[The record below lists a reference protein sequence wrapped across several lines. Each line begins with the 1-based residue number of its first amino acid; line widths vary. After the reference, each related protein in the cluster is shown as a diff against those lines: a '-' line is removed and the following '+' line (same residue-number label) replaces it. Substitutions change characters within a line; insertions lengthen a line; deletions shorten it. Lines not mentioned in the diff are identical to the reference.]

1 MLTVRAA
8 GEKDADQI
16 LAFDEVGEVDPGR
29 RDFIRRVI
37 SAGTCY
43 VAVDEGCVRG
53 YAVFDYTFFEQG
65 FVALLYVS
73 ATARRHR
80 VGSAL
85 MQYLEDN
92 CESPRL
98 FTSTNLSN
106 QPMQRLL
113 ARLGYKLSGV
123 IHDLDEGDP
132 ELIYVKYLR
141 GTPDRALPRVEQ
153 DAD

>member
-1 MLTVRAA
+1 MLVVRAA
-8 GEKDADQI
+8 GEEDASQI
-16 LAFDEVGEVDPGR
+16 LAFDEGGQVDPGR
-29 RDFIRRVI
+29 RDFARRAI
-37 SAGTCY
+37 SAGNCY
-43 VAVDEGCVRG
+43 VAVDEGRVRG

-65 FVALLYVS
+65 FVELLYVS

-85 MQYLEDN
+85 MEYLEDL
-92 CESPRL
+92 CESAKV

-106 QPMQRLL
+106 HPMQRLL

-141 GTPDRALPRVEQ
+141 GGPTTTSRPSDDYL
-153 DAD
+153 